1 MQRLSALLMESGRMS
16 LPFIG
21 FVALSFLNFATAD
34 AASEPAPPLED
45 SAYSVERQEMRA
57 QLSPRRYTTLSAE
70 LGAKISRIT
79 VKDGERFRA
88 GERLAQLDRARAQLA
103 AADNVY
109 AGNQRLAD
117 LNSIGQVELRSSE
130 AEVRKARADV
140 SYIQTTLQ
148 KCEVLA
154 PFSGRVAEQN
164 AREQQ
169 FVQPG
174 QALLDILDDTE
185 LELEFILPSRW
196 LTWLKVG
203 HSLRVFM
210 DDTSRE
216 YPAHIVRMGAKA
228 DPVSQTIK
236 VTAVIDGRHPEL
248 IAGMSGKVIIDEPVR
263 RRSNTR

>member
-1 MQRLSALLMESGRMS
+1 MQRLSALLMESCRMR
-16 LPFIG
+16 LPFIV
-21 FVALSFLNFATAD
+21 FAALTFLNLATAD
-34 AASEPAPPLED
+34 AAPEPAPPLEV
-45 SAYSVERQEMRA
+45 SAYSIERQDMRA

-70 LGAKISRIT
+70 LGAKISHVT
-79 VKDGERFRA
+79 VKEGERFKA
-88 GERLAQLDRARAQLA
+88 GARLVALACALQAAQLARARAQFA
-103 AADNVY
+103 AADNIFT
-109 AGNQRLAD
+109 GNQRLAE

-140 SYIQTTLQ
+140 SYIEATLQ

-154 PFSGRVAEQN
+154 PFDGRVAEQK

-216 YPAHIVRMGAKA
+216 YPAHI
-228 DPVSQTIK
+228 I
-236 VTAVIDGRHPEL
+236 
-248 IAGMSGKVIIDEPVR
+248 
-263 RRSNTR
+263 

>member
-1 MQRLSALLMESGRMS
+1 MS

-21 FVALSFLNFATAD
+21 FVALSFLNLATAD

-88 GERLAQLDRARAQLA
+88 GERLVELDCVLQAAQLDRARAQLA

-140 SYIQTTLQ
+140 SYIETTLQ

-154 PFSGRVAEQN
+154 PFSGRVAEQK

-174 QALLDILDDTE
+174 QALLEILDDTE

>member
-1 MQRLSALLMESGRMS
+1 MRLS
-16 LPFIG
+16 FIW
-21 FVALSFLNFATAD
+21 FSTLIFLNLAIAG
-34 AASEPAPPLED
+34 AAPEPAPPLED
-45 SAYSVERQEMRA
+45 SAYSIERQEMRA

-70 LGAKISRIT
+70 LSAKISRIT
-79 VKDGERFRA
+79 VKEGERFSA
-88 GERLAQLDRARAQLA
+88 GKRLVELDCVLQAAQLDRARAQLA
-103 AADNVY
+103 AVDNIY

-130 AEVRKARADV
+130 AEVRKAHADV
-140 SYIQTTLQ
+140 SYIEATMQ

-154 PFSGRVAEQN
+154 PFDGRVSEQK

-174 QALLDILDDTE
+174 QALLEILDDTE

-203 HSLRVFM
+203 HSLRVYI
-210 DDTSRE
+210 DETNRG
-216 YPAHIVRMGAKA
+216 YAAHIVRMGAKA

-236 VTAVIDGRHPEL
+236 VVAVIDGRHPEL
-248 IAGMSGKVIIDEPVR
+248 IAGMSGKVMIDESAR